1 METADVKTRDKNY
14 STFDYSYYGF
24 NNEISEEEK
33 RKRIIIEEKIISK
46 MVCKDKN
53 INVNLFALEEL
64 EKIGFKKEISTIIMS
79 QLIENVYHERKAFDA
94 SDYFDLSLSDNEH
107 YTELVDYFKI
117 GNESTYRGLIA
128 KAICDSNSESKN
140 INDIV
145 YGIAERISKK
155 IDKSLIKEL
164 QA

>member
-1 METADVKTRDKNY
+1 MHLTPYDNFKFIGTMYDIPNEVVEKKINEFIDV
-14 STFDYSYYGF
+14 
-24 NNEISEEEK
+24 
-33 RKRIIIEEKIISK
+33 
-46 MVCKDKN
+46 
-53 INVNLFALEEL
+53 
-64 EKIGFKKEISTIIMS
+64 
-79 QLIENVYHERKAFDA
+79 
-94 SDYFDLSLSDNEH
+94 FDLSLSDNEH